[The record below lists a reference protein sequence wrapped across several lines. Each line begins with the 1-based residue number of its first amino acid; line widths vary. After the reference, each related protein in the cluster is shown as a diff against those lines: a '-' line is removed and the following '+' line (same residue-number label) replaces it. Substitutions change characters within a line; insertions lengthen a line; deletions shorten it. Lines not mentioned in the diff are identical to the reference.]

1 MLNYGF
7 CASAGIY
14 CLIPVAER
22 ENETRSILHASGM
35 STLAYWS
42 GLFLADMIIY
52 TGLVCLF
59 AGFVYWRE
67 LFAFYDF
74 FGEFIGET
82 MIFGFSLINFV
93 YMLSHMFS
101 N

>member
-1 MLNYGF
+1 M
-7 CASAGIY
+7 
-14 CLIPVAER
+14 IPVSER

-52 TGLVCLF
+52 SFLVSLF
-59 AGFVYWRE
+59 AIFVYWRE

-74 FGEFIGET
+74 YGEFVGET
-82 MIFGFSLINFV
+82 MIFGVSLINFV
-93 YMLSHMFS
+93 YFISHLFS